1 MFTLLPSLLFPLSR
15 VLQVDCLSPTPLFVS
30 ILSFFERGK
39 DFSMVFSFQFI
50 FSRLSNAISFSF
62 INKFD
67 SVENIFL
74 TLTSNLSPTFSSER
88 LTLFQT
94 DIAQRFLS
102 VNSPPLHQE
111 SFLQYFLFFVPLPTN
126 FQVINYF
133 FCPLV

>member
-1 MFTLLPSLLFPLSR
+1 MFTLPSLLFPLSR

-39 DFSMVFSFQFI
+39 DFSMVFSFQLI

-102 VNSPPLHQE
+102 VNSPPLHQD